1 MQIEKYGYKII
12 CSSAFDLFIFI
23 FLLIFSNSIS
33 DFKINNISNLT
44 ILLWIFLSYIFGRY
58 HDFRNINIKVII
70 KNTFKSI
77 FLSLVLVIICFF
89 LERLFIFNSLNINSI
104 ANLSYFYVVYG
115 LLSSVINL
123 LFNFYFYKKKSN
135 NKWFI
140 LESNRLLKYLEED
153 NIESLDFLLN
163 NLIIIENIAHINTKN
178 LDNISGIILEKNKV
192 LNIEEETIVMSIK
205 AKGIHA
211 ITISNGVKNF
221 YIGFLPLF

>member
-1 MQIEKYGYKII
+1 MDLNIKNYGNKILIPMLLDIVIYALFYNFFYLVCDYKIN
-12 CSSAFDLFIFI
+12 FI
-23 FLLIFSNSIS
+23 L
-33 DFKINNISNLT
+33 NLT
-44 ILLWIFLSYIFGRY
+44 ILGWIFLSYIFGRY

-153 NIESLDFLLN
+153 NI
-163 NLIIIENIAHINTKN
+163 
-178 LDNISGIILEKNKV
+178 
-192 LNIEEETIVMSIK
+192 
-205 AKGIHA
+205 
-211 ITISNGVKNF
+211 
-221 YIGFLPLF
+221 